1 MKEKSLCLFAF
12 FLPLEQLMLF
22 LFGIDTELKPYRI
35 FLFLTL
41 GMVVFSEN
49 VSRTKITKELKLLI
63 FIFLYGTIMAL
74 VRISIGNGEFSY
86 LSNTSTHFFIGLI
99 IFYLASNIGEDYKV
113 LEKLGNY
120 FLLGVIISSLF
131 GLYYFVFFGQY
142 RLNGLFN
149 NPNHLA
155 IAINLVTP
163 LLIYKL
169 LKFRKSNY
177 IYIIIAFLS
186 YIVFLTG
193 SRAGVFTQII
203 CLLFL
208 IYQMRRN
215 IINLFFILLAG
226 IATFAFIATNFS
238 MGLDLTDR
246 FQESNLKT
254 GSGRFDIAKAALN
267 LGVDTGFSGVGIGQ
281 YRYYHLDYL
290 ESNAYDTVLNYKLS
304 THNLFLDLLV
314 NFGIISFFIFLYI
327 LILNKRKIEQI
338 KDSQSRKI
346 TFLLFFVILIVSYSQ
361 EMFTFPIF
369 WLAMSFLALNR
380 QNFVYL
386 NNNLKFKDEQ

>member
-1 MKEKSLCLFAF
+1 MKEKLLCLFAF

-41 GMVVFSEN
+41 GIVVLSKN
-49 VSRTKITKELKLLI
+49 VSNTIITKELKFFI

-74 VRISIGNGEFSY
+74 LRISIGYGEYSY
-86 LSNTSTHFFIGLI
+86 MSNSSLHFFIGLI
-99 IFYLASNIGEDYKV
+99 IFYLASNLGNNYKV
-113 LEKLGNY
+113 LEKVGNY
-120 FLLGVIISSLF
+120 FLVGVIISSLY
-131 GLYYFVFFGQY
+131 GLYDVAIFNQY
-142 RLNGLFN
+142 RLKGFFN

-155 IAINLVTP
+155 IAINLITP
-163 LLIYKL
+163 FLIYKL
-169 LKFRKSNY
+169 LKLRKSNY
-177 IYIIIAFLS
+177 IYIIIVFLS

-193 SRAGVFTQII
+193 SRAGAFTQAI

-208 IYQMRRN
+208 IFQMRRN
-215 IINLFFILLAG
+215 IINVFFILLTG
-226 IATFAFIATNFS
+226 FLTLTFVIANFS
-238 MGLDLTDR
+238 LGNNLLDR

-281 YRYYHLDYL
+281 YKYYHLDYL
-290 ESNAYDTVLNYKLS
+290 ESNAYDTVLNFKLT

-314 NFGIISFFIFLYI
+314 NFGIISFFFFLYI
-327 LILNKRKIEQI
+327 LFINKKKIEQI
-338 KDSQSRKI
+338 KDIQLRKI
-346 TFLLFFVILIVSYSQ
+346 AYLFFIVILIVSYSQ

-369 WLAMSFLALNR
+369 WLAMGFLAINK
-380 QNFVYL
+380 QKIIYI
-386 NNNLKFKDEQ
+386 NNNLNFKHEQ

>member
-1 MKEKSLCLFAF
+1 
-12 FLPLEQLMLF
+12 
-22 LFGIDTELKPYRI
+22 
-35 FLFLTL
+35 
-41 GMVVFSEN
+41 
-49 VSRTKITKELKLLI
+49 
-63 FIFLYGTIMAL
+63 
-74 VRISIGNGEFSY
+74 
-86 LSNTSTHFFIGLI
+86 
-99 IFYLASNIGEDYKV
+99 
-113 LEKLGNY
+113 
-120 FLLGVIISSLF
+120 
-131 GLYYFVFFGQY
+131 
-142 RLNGLFN
+142 
-149 NPNHLA
+149 
-155 IAINLVTP
+155 
-163 LLIYKL
+163 
-169 LKFRKSNY
+169 
-177 IYIIIAFLS
+177 
-186 YIVFLTG
+186 
-193 SRAGVFTQII
+193 
-203 CLLFL
+203 
-208 IYQMRRN
+208 MRRN